1 MNTIERTGAKRG
13 DEQHLRLRFLC
24 FPPTAPPKM
33 GSVSPSPQVVYFL
46 WPQVRQG
53 SAGMAAWVGAWPLGS
68 QADNQEVRH
77 IYFYY
82 GCISAQT
89 IPCFPSLYMNT
100 NGPKLS
106 ACMIS
111 GLLN

>member
-24 FPPTAPPKM
+24 FPPTPKM
-33 GSVSPSPQVVYFL
+33 GSVSPSPKLYIFYGPYGRPRECAFIVQVWL
-46 WPQVRQG
+46 HG
-53 SAGMAAWVGAWPLGS
+53 LGLGS
-68 QADNQEVRH
+68 QADNWAVRH
-77 IYFYY
+77 INFYY
-82 GCISAQT
+82 GCMSAQT
-89 IPCFPSLYMNT
+89 IPCFPSHYINI